1 MTSMPQLYLCW
12 GSGGGPLQYTNTLV
26 SLALCMQPSP
36 ASKIRQSFGCKIRGR
51 VRASVAIG
59 ELHQKRVGCE
69 VVPHGV
75 NSLVFEEAQQERL
88 VVCKAAEGD
97 VVGVVFSCVG
107 EDGGAAIEGGEVPC
121 LGGNLEV
128 GGAVCSC

>member
-36 ASKIRQSFGCKIRGR
+36 ARKIRQIIGCEIRDR

-59 ELHQKRVGCE
+59 ELHQKRVRRE
-69 VVPHGV
+69 VVP
-75 NSLVFEEAQQERL
+75 
-88 VVCKAAEGD
+88 AAAALKEKSGSD
-97 VVGVVFSCVG
+97 VR
-107 EDGGAAIEGGEVPC
+107 GGGTYLTASTALSSKKPNRKVWSYAK
-121 LGGNLEV
+121 LQRVTL
-128 GGAVCSC
+128 